1 MRSRPSIAACARRLR
16 IVAGTSSALMV
27 WTGCA
32 PAPTWD
38 GNIVLIVIDTL
49 RADALPS
56 YGAPREN
63 APFLASLADGASVY
77 ENAWT
82 TSSWTAPATA
92 SIFTS
97 VYPNEHGVQ
106 TGLRVFRNQENT
118 PRDMQI
124 NRIPE
129 SFDTIPTFLRGRGY
143 RTFGASA
150 NLNVDEAMGFARG
163 FDRFV
168 MTDYS
173 RQTDGR
179 ELVSAVLS
187 WRDEILQAA
196 PFFLYLHFMD
206 PHVPHHRR
214 EALLPA
220 NAAAPPVLGIE
231 DRDAY
236 DSEVRFVDDLLRQI
250 FESLPLDRALVIVT
264 SDHGQEF
271 DDHGDFG
278 HGFQLYSEL
287 TRVPLLLHRPGG
299 AASRVM
305 PDVSTIDI
313 LPTLRSLTGAPRSPQ
328 DRGTSLLPGDAPAET
343 RAVFSMR
350 TRARDTRQK
359 KRAVVRDG
367 LKLIVTEPE
376 RSRELYDLRADPGET
391 QNLAAT
397 RAEDVRRLEALLAAQ
412 NARDGLSVHERA
424 EILEASPELVEQLEE
439 LGYADDGP
447 Q

>member
-1 MRSRPSIAACARRLR
+1 M
-16 IVAGTSSALMV
+16 
-27 WTGCA
+27 GCT
-32 PAPTWD
+32 PTPTWD

-49 RADALPS
+49 RADALPFH
-56 YGAPREN
+56 GAPGEN
-63 APFLASLADGASVY
+63 APFLDSLADDALVF

-82 TSSWTAPATA
+82 TSSWTAPAAA

-106 TGLRVFRNQENT
+106 TGLRAFRNQRGKSPDIE
-118 PRDMQI
+118 I

-129 SFDTIPTFLRGRGY
+129 SFDTIPTFLRGHGY

-179 ELVSAVLS
+179 ELVSALLA
-187 WRDEILQAA
+187 WQDEIIEAT
-196 PFFLYLHFMD
+196 PFFLYIHLMD

-214 EALLPA
+214 KDLLPA
-220 NAAAPPVLGIE
+220 NAAAPPIRGIE
-231 DRDAY
+231 DRGAY
-236 DSEVRFVDDLLRQI
+236 DSEVRFVDDLIRRI

-271 DDHGDFG
+271 GDHGGFG

-287 TRVPLLLHRPGG
+287 THVPLLLRHPGG
-299 AASRVM
+299 EAGRVA

-313 LPTLRSLTGAPRSPQ
+313 LPTLRSLVDAPRSPQ
-328 DRGTSLLPGDAPAET
+328 DRGTSLLPGDATAEG

-350 TRARDTRQK
+350 TRVRDARQK

-376 RSRELYDLRADPGET
+376 RSRELYDLRTDPGET

-397 RAEDVRRLEALLAAQ
+397 HPVDVRRLEALLEAQ
-412 NARDGLSVHERA
+412 NAWGDPSVHQHA
-424 EILEASPELVEQLEE
+424 ETLEASPELVEQLEG
-439 LGYADDGP
+439 LGYVDDEP
-447 Q
+447 H

>member
-1 MRSRPSIAACARRLR
+1 
-16 IVAGTSSALMV
+16 
-27 WTGCA
+27 
-32 PAPTWD
+32 
-38 GNIVLIVIDTL
+38 
-49 RADALPS
+49 
-56 YGAPREN
+56 
-63 APFLASLADGASVY
+63 
-77 ENAWT
+77 
-82 TSSWTAPATA
+82 
-92 SIFTS
+92 
-97 VYPNEHGVQ
+97 
-106 TGLRVFRNQENT
+106 
-118 PRDMQI
+118 
-124 NRIPE
+124 
-129 SFDTIPTFLRGRGY
+129 
-143 RTFGASA
+143 
-150 NLNVDEAMGFARG
+150 
-163 FDRFV
+163 
-168 MTDYS
+168 
-173 RQTDGR
+173 
-179 ELVSAVLS
+179 
-187 WRDEILQAA
+187 
-196 PFFLYLHFMD
+196 
-206 PHVPHHRR
+206 
-214 EALLPA
+214 
-220 NAAAPPVLGIE
+220 
-231 DRDAY
+231 
-236 DSEVRFVDDLLRQI
+236 
-250 FESLPLDRALVIVT
+250 VIVT

-313 LPTLRSLTGAPRSPQ
+313 LPPLRSLTGAPRSPQ